1 MRFLPA
7 DLHIHTALS
16 PCAENEMTPPAII
29 AAAKVKG
36 LEIIGICDHN
46 SAENVR
52 AVAEAGAAEGI
63 TVLGGIEVQTVED
76 VHVLTFFPRVD
87 ALILW
92 QDEVYSALPDIENNE
107 ARFGEQLLMDSRGN
121 VTGKLRTLL
130 LASTS
135 MSIDYVGKR
144 VRELEGLIIPAH
156 VDRPSFS
163 LIRNLGFVPDALRP
177 CCMEISR
184 NISQDLARDKF
195 PSIARFPFV
204 KSSDAHRLSE
214 ISAYTEIRME
224 DARWDELL
232 LALCFTGGRHIAPL
246 DATM

>member
-1 MRFLPA
+1 MRLFWA

-16 PCAENEMTPPAII
+16 PCAENEMTPPAIVQ
-29 AAAKVKG
+29 AAKAKG

-46 SAENVR
+46 SAENVLS
-52 AVAEAGAAEGI
+52 VIEAGKAEGV

-184 NISQDLARDKF
+184 NISQDSARDRF

-204 KSSDAHRLSE
+204 RSSDAHRLSE

>member
-1 MRFLPA
+1 MRRFLA

-29 AAAKVKG
+29 KAAKAKG

-46 SAENVR
+46 SAENVLS
-52 AVAEAGAAEGI
+52 VVQAGAAEGV
-63 TVLGGIEVQTVED
+63 TVLCGIEVQTIED

-87 ALILW
+87 ALISW
-92 QDEVYSALPDIENNE
+92 QEEIYSALPDIKNDE
-107 ARFGEQLLMDSRGN
+107 ARFGEQLLMDSCGN
-121 VTGKLRTLL
+121 VTGKLWTLL

-135 MSIDYVGKR
+135 MSVDYVGKR
-144 VRELEGLIIPAH
+144 VRELEGLVIPAH

-163 LIRNLGFVPDALRP
+163 LIRNLGFVPSTLRP

-184 NISQDLARDKF
+184 NIDQDEARDRF
-195 PSIARFPFV
+195 PSIAGFPFI

-224 DARWDELL
+224 DASWDELL
-232 LALCFTGGRHIAPL
+232 LALSFTGGRHIAPL
-246 DATM
+246 DTTM

>member
-1 MRFLPA
+1 MRLFWA

-29 AAAKVKG
+29 KAAKAKG

-46 SAENVR
+46 SAENVLS
-52 AVAEAGAAEGI
+52 VIEAGEAEGV

>member
-1 MRFLPA
+1 MRLFWA

-29 AAAKVKG
+29 KAAKAKG

-46 SAENVR
+46 SAENVLS
-52 AVAEAGAAEGI
+52 VIKAGEAEGV

-163 LIRNLGFVPDALRP
+163 LIRNLGFVPDVLRP

>member
-1 MRFLPA
+1 MRFFPA

-76 VHVLTFFPRVD
+76 VHVLTFLRHPD
-87 ALILW
+87 ALNIW
-92 QDEVYSALPDIENNE
+92 QEEVYSALPEVENDE
-107 ARFGEQLLMDSRGN
+107 ARFGEQLIMDSCGR
-121 VTGKLRTLL
+121 VTGKLCTLL
-130 LASTS
+130 LCSTS
-135 MSIDYVGKR
+135 MSVDYVSRR
-144 VRELEGLIIPAH
+144 VSELDGLVIPAH

-163 LIRNLGFVPDALRP
+163 LIRNLGFVPDGLEL

-184 NISQDLARDKF
+184 NISPDTARTRF
-195 PSIARFPFV
+195 PSIARFPLV

-214 ISAYTEIRME
+214 IAGYTDFFME
-224 DARWDELL
+224 GAMWDEIL
-232 LALCFTGGRHIAPL
+232 LALRLAKGRYVTPRC
-246 DATM
+246 ATM

>member
-1 MRFLPA
+1 VRLFWA

-29 AAAKVKG
+29 KAAKAKG

-46 SAENVR
+46 SAENVLS
-52 AVAEAGAAEGI
+52 VIEAGEAEGV

-184 NISQDLARDKF
+184 NQR
-195 PSIARFPFV
+195 RFKYPAINNQSSPFIGAASV
-204 KSSDAHRLSE
+204 QSVRNRIFCA
-214 ISAYTEIRME
+214 
-224 DARWDELL
+224 
-232 LALCFTGGRHIAPL
+232 
-246 DATM
+246 